1 MFFSKANRAFVR
13 AFELLLCSDKDGWA
27 MTAAAI
33 RSDWTGRVI
42 EGRFTLLEWLGGSD
56 RSGVFLTELSGPGS
70 QVAAIKL
77 IPVDPLDA
85 EAILA
90 GWALTATLSHPHL
103 MHLLHTGRCQTEIN
117 GLVYS
122 VTELAEEVLSEI
134 VPERPLTPRETQEM
148 LTPVLDALF
157 YLHGKGFVHG
167 HLKPSNIMVVGNQ
180 LKISGDGLEVM
191 GEVHK
196 QFGPLS
202 IYDAPEVASKG
213 ISSPADVWSLG
224 VTLVEALTQHPPVWD
239 RAANREPIVPESI
252 AQPFAGLAQCCLQV
266 DPALRCT
273 LDDVNQARS
282 EPARS
287 LPNQAGNSDKTG
299 TVPARFRGTAF
310 IATVVAVFAAI
321 AVLYLRSYRTPPSLR
336 DVRRHPVTTAIPT
349 PKPATPETPP
359 RSAVQSPVQG
369 TQTEGA
375 VNREVAKRVL
385 PDVPRSA
392 SRTIR
397 GTVRVRVRITVD
409 PNGDVSN
416 ATLDSLGPSRY
427 FANLALQ
434 AAEGWKFNP
443 ARVDGQS
450 ARRVWILQF
459 DFRQTGIEVTPVETS
474 P

>member
-1 MFFSKANRAFVR
+1 MKANRAFVR
-13 AFELLLCSDKDGWA
+13 AFGLLLCSDKDGWA

-42 EGRFTLLEWLGGSD
+42 EGRFTLLKWLGGSD

-77 IPVDPLDA
+77 IAVDPLEA

-90 GWALTATLSHPHL
+90 GWELTANLSHPHL
-103 MHLLHTGRCQTEIN
+103 MHLLHTGRCETEIN

-122 VTELAEEVLSEI
+122 VTELAEEALSEI
-134 VPERPLTPRETQEM
+134 IPERPLSPREAQEM

-157 YLHGKGFVHG
+157 YLHGRGFVHG

-202 IYDAPEVASKG
+202 IYDAPEVASKE

-224 VTLVEALTQHPPVWD
+224 ITLVEALTQHPPAWD
-239 RAANREPIVPESI
+239 RSANREPIVPESI

-266 DPALRCT
+266 DPALRYT

-282 EPARS
+282 QPARS
-287 LPNQAGNSDKTG
+287 LPNLAGNFDKTG

-310 IATVVAVFAAI
+310 IATVIAVFAAI
-321 AVLYLRSYRTPPSLR
+321 AVLCLRSHRTLPSLR
-336 DVRRHPVTTAIPT
+336 DVRQHPVTTAIPT
-349 PKPATPETPP
+349 PRPATPETPP
-359 RSAVQSPVQG
+359 RSVLPG

-375 VNREVAKRVL
+375 MNREVVKRVL

-434 AAEGWKFNP
+434 AAQEWKFKP
-443 ARVDGQS
+443 AQVDGQLV
-450 ARRVWILQF
+450 RRVWILQF
-459 DFRQTGIEVTPVETS
+459 DFRQTGTEVTQVETS